1 MTLWGY
7 LAAIGL
13 ALACCAMTGVYAY
26 VQGYRYGIAE
36 GEKREAA
43 CYNCGFAEGKRSEA
57 DFWIGTEKQVD
68 QEQTRLWREEQ
79 KGRRW
84 P

>member
-7 LAAIGL
+7 LAISGI
-13 ALACCAMTGVYAY
+13 ALACCALVGAYAY
-26 VQGYRYGIAE
+26 VQGYRYGLAE

-68 QEQTRLWREEQ
+68 QEQTRMWREDA
-79 KGRRW
+79 GWRGL